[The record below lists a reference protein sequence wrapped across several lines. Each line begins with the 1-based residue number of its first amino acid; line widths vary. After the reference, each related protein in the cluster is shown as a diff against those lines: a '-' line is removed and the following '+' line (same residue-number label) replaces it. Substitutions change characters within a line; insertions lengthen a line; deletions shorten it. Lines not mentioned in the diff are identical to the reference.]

1 VINCVRSCRRS
12 TNSQSIREQLNSIS
26 LAQTSRFDSL
36 DSRLQQT
43 ITSLLDQRN
52 SNAEDLRDQ
61 TLAVAQLL
69 NRTETVISKQHE
81 ITRATIIHAVHKYGR
96 RDALDDDSNGI
107 EEPEESLETSMR
119 TDQLKLK
126 FAVEASI
133 LESLCF
139 STISN
144 RYEEVAE
151 AHQSTF
157 KWLFRDCISDGDVQ
171 RWDSFSDWLR
181 SGDAIYWINGKAGSG
196 KSTLM
201 RYIYDHPLTKE
212 GLNFRAGPTR
222 LTVAGFFFWN
232 SGTSDQRSQLGL
244 LRALLFR
251 ILKQHPDL
259 IPVILPWL
267 WAKRYSQSLN
277 PFDHHEQESL
287 PLSRLMEA
295 FRLLLKQDM
304 VEMKLCLFIDG
315 LDEYDG
321 DHSTIAQLFVQ
332 IAESPNVKVCL
343 SSRPLLEFDDCFSSF
358 PGLRLQDLTVEDIR
372 KYVND
377 NLKSSQRYQAL
388 SLQEPIEAPALVEE
402 IVSKADGVFLWVKL
416 VVKSLLSGLGKH
428 DDISD
433 LQHRLLLLPSDLEKL
448 YGLMLNRIDP
458 IYMVRASTIFQ
469 IIRES
474 QHTDDTVT
482 ILTFALANDPNI
494 RDMLLS
500 TQLWNEPKQIAYCK
514 EMEDRMKAQSAGLLE
529 ISGFHR
535 YGLGGEEARRKVQYI
550 HRTFR
555 DYLEKPAVWNLMV
568 GHTTDPEFHP
578 CLALLRACVLQ
589 LKIIQHPTR
598 KAGRSLPNLS
608 SRQNCGY
615 TALRYASRV
624 EYRSSCDYC
633 PIVAELDKMW
643 HRFSSEPFMN
653 LVITHNL
660 VQYVNFKLAS
670 NTYSLKNPNQNDLLL
685 LALNGR
691 TVCGYSIEYQASS
704 EMLEV
709 LFKHGANSEAVPNH
723 SSGAEMT
730 AWEMVL
736 QSTLQARYDKNR
748 PDFRDFLVMQFPI
761 IKVFLQYGAKPNT
774 LILFSER
781 EIYLTYGRRGF
792 SAAKIIKLALESY
805 RPPDAE
811 EILSLLDGKGFS
823 SDKKS
828 KSPLLEKFRKWKS
841 RNSIFR
847 SLRGEL

>member
-69 NRTETVISKQHE
+69 NGTETVISKQHE

-212 GLNFRAGPTR
+212 GLNFWAGPTR

-295 FRLLLKQDM
+295 FRLLLKQDI

-343 SSRPLLEFDDCFSSF
+343 SSRPLLEFEDCFSSF
-358 PGLRLQDLTVEDIR
+358 PGLRLQDLTVEDIK

-388 SLQEPIEAPALVEE
+388 SLQEPIKAPALVEE

-416 VVKSLLSGLGKH
+416 VVKSLLSGFGKH

-433 LQHRLLLLPSDLEKL
+433 LQHRLRLLPSDIEKL
-448 YGLMLNRIDP
+448 YEHMLNRIDP
-458 IYMVRASTIFQ
+458 IYMVRASTMFQ
-469 IIRES
+469 IIREI
-474 QHTDDTVT
+474 QHTDETVT
-482 ILTFALANDPNI
+482 ILTFAFANDPKS
-494 RDMLLS
+494 RDMLLT
-500 TQLWNEPKQIAYCK
+500 TQSWNEPEQIAYCK

-529 ISGFHR
+529 ISGF
-535 YGLGGEEARRKVQYI
+535 YPDGVGGVVARRKVQYI
-550 HRTFR
+550 HRTLR
-555 DYLEKPAVWNLMV
+555 DYLEKPAVWNLVV
-568 GHTTDPEFHP
+568 GHTTNPGFHP

-589 LKIIQHPTR
+589 LKIIPHPTD
-598 KAGRSLPNLS
+598 KTGQNLTRLNS
-608 SRQNCGY
+608 CQYCGNA
-615 TALRYASRV
+615 ALRYASRV

-633 PIVAELDKMW
+633 PIIAELDKMW
-643 HRFSSEPFMN
+643 SRFIFSPEPFMN

-660 VQYVNFKLAS
+660 VLYVNFKLAS
-670 NTYSLKNPNQNDLLL
+670 NTYFLKNTTQNDLLL
-685 LALNGR
+685 HALDGHR
-691 TVCGYSIEYQASS
+691 IYDGGPEYPTKSQASS

-709 LFKHGANSEAVPNH
+709 LFKHGANSEAVING
-723 SSGAEMT
+723 SYGAGMT
-730 AWEMVL
+730 AWGIVL
-736 QSTLQARYDKNR
+736 HDTLNYMSGRG
-748 PDFRDFLVMQFPI
+748 FLVNQFPI
-761 IKVFLQYGAKPNT
+761 IKVFLQYGAKPST
-774 LILFSER
+774 LVPFSEDALYA
-781 EIYLTYGRRGF
+781 EYGRQYF
-792 SAAKIIKLALESY
+792 SAAEIIKLALKSH

-811 EILSLLDGKGFS
+811 EILSLLDGKGVLSDNKLKS
-823 SDKKS
+823 S
-828 KSPLLEKFRKWKS
+828 LLEKFRKWKS
-841 RNSIFR
+841 RNSISR
-847 SLRGEL
+847 S

>member
-1 VINCVRSCRRS
+1 VISYLRTCRRS
-12 TNSQSIREQLNSIS
+12 TNSQFIREQLNSIS
-26 LAQTSRFDSL
+26 LAQISRFDSL

-52 SNAEDLRDQ
+52 SNSEDLRDQ

-81 ITRATIIHAVHKYGR
+81 ITRATITHAVQKYER
-96 RDALDDDSNGI
+96 PKALAKDSSGI
-107 EEPEESLETSMR
+107 EGPEELLETSMR

-133 LESLCF
+133 LESLRF

-157 KWLFRDCISDGDVQ
+157 KWLFRDFTSAGDVQ

-201 RYIYDHPLTKE
+201 RYIYDHPLTKQ
-212 GLNFRAGPTR
+212 GLGIWAGPTC

-244 LRALLFR
+244 LRALLFK
-251 ILKQHPDL
+251 ILQQHPDL

-295 FRLLLKQDM
+295 FRVLLKQDI
-304 VEMKLCLFIDG
+304 VKMKLCLFIDG

-332 IAESPNVKVCL
+332 IAKSPNVKVCL

-358 PGLRLQDLTVEDIR
+358 PGLRLQDLTMEDIK

-388 SLQEPIEAPALVEE
+388 SLQEPIKAPALVEE

-433 LQHRLLLLPSDLEKL
+433 LQHRLRLLPSDLEKL
-448 YGLMLNRIDP
+448 YEHMLNRIDP
-458 IYMVRASTIFQ
+458 IYMVRASTMFQ

-474 QHTDDTVT
+474 QNTDETVT
-482 ILTFALANDPNI
+482 ILTFAFANDPKS
-494 RDMLLS
+494 RDMLLT

-529 ISGFHR
+529 MSGNNP
-535 YGLGGEEARRKVQYI
+535 YAIGGEEARRKVQYI
-550 HRTFR
+550 HRTLR

-568 GHTTDPEFHP
+568 GHTIDPEFHP

-589 LKIIQHPTR
+589 LKIIPHRTR
-598 KAGRSLPNLS
+598 MADRNLRDLS
-608 SRQNCGY
+608 SREDCQY
-615 TALRYASRV
+615 AALRYASRV
-624 EYRSSCDYC
+624 ESRSSCDYC
-633 PIVAELDKMW
+633 PVIAELDKMLSSS
-643 HRFSSEPFMN
+643 SSEPFMN
-653 LVITHNL
+653 IVIAHNL
-660 VQYVNFKLAS
+660 VQYMNFKLAS
-670 NTYSLKNPNQNDLLL
+670 NTYPLKNPKQ
-685 LALNGR
+685 
-691 TVCGYSIEYQASS
+691 SILVYAVREHRIYGASPDCTIKS
-704 EMLEV
+704 HASLEMLEV
-709 LFKHGANSEAVPNH
+709 LFRHSANSRVRPNNF
-723 SSGAEMT
+723 SREEMMT

-736 QSTLQARYDKNR
+736 HATLKAGYDKSQ
-748 PDFRDFLVMQFPI
+748 RDFLALQFPI
-761 IKVFLQYGAKPNT
+761 IKVFLQYGAKPSA
-774 LILFSER
+774 LMPFSKDGNSAK
-781 EIYLTYGRRGF
+781 YGRRYL
-792 SAAKIIKLALESY
+792 SAAKIIKLALKSY

-811 EILSLLDGKGFS
+811 EILSLLDGKGVLSDNKLKS
-823 SDKKS
+823 S
-828 KSPLLEKFRKWKS
+828 LLEKFRKWKS
-841 RNSIFR
+841 RNSISR
-847 SLRGEL
+847 S